1 MPLSADL
8 VRLAFVPEDAYGVT
22 PANPAF
28 QVMRITGESVNF
40 APTTTNSNEMN
51 PNRGVTD
58 LILTGGSVSGDI
70 PFELAYEHWFNLFL
84 AMAMC
89 NTWEND
95 SIQVGKKLLS
105 ATLEK
110 YLPVDPD
117 ITELYHRVPGTIVD
131 GFSINI
137 APNAV
142 ITGTFSVLGKSMDPD
157 EAPLAGATY
166 RDPAYNP
173 VMAAPTVTD
182 ITLAGVVATT
192 ECFSNMV
199 INLANNNRAV
209 ECIGFL
215 GAKEMVLGR
224 AEVSLNF
231 SLYFSDN
238 DLLQMLLDQEAI
250 AISFKLQDTAEPA
263 NWYEFAFPR
272 VKLSQAN
279 ADATGTGADVVYEAV
294 GQALLD
300 PVTGTQMIITRSPE
314 PFMPAVTTIDAVV
327 VTDNAAADGVAV
339 NTVRFTAR
347 DQNGDP
353 MAGVALTFSVDKG
366 TALPAPVNA
375 NTAADGTATVNVTDT
390 VVEVVNVTATY
401 NLVQKAQAV
410 SFV

>member
-8 VRLAFVPEDAYGVT
+8 VRLAFVPEDSYGVT
-22 PANPAF
+22 PPNPVF
-28 QVMRITGESVNF
+28 EVMRITGESVNF

-51 PNRGVTD
+51 AKRGVTD

-89 NTWEND
+89 NDWQADKVQIGT
-95 SIQVGKKLLS
+95 LLKS

-110 YLPVDPD
+110 HLPVDPTV
-117 ITELYHRVPGTIVD
+117 TELYHRVPGTIVD
-131 GFSINI
+131 GFSLTV

-142 ITGTFSVLGKSMDPD
+142 ITGTFSVLGKLMDPD
-157 EAPLAGATY
+157 EAPIAGATY
-166 RDPAYNP
+166 IEPDYNP

-199 INLANNNRAV
+199 VNLANNNRAV

-224 AEVSLNF
+224 AEVSLTF

-238 DLLQMLLDQEAI
+238 DLLQMLLDQDAI
-250 AISFKLQDTAEPA
+250 AISFKLNDTATPA
-263 NWYEFAFPR
+263 NWYLFEFPR

-294 GQALLD
+294 GQALID
-300 PVTGTQMIITRSPE
+300 PTSGTQMIITRSPE
-314 PFMPAVTTIDAVV
+314 PQTLTSFSVSVV
-327 VTDNAAADGVAV
+327 ANNASGDGVAV
-339 NTVRFTAR
+339 NTAKFTAL
-347 DQNGDP
+347 DEFGAP
-353 MAGVALTFSVDKG
+353 MAGVAVAFSADKG
-366 TALPAPVNA
+366 TAQCTPTNA
-375 NTAADGTATVNVTDT
+375 TTIADGTATVNVTDT
-390 VVEVVNVTATY
+390 VAEIVDVTASTG
-401 NLVQKAQAV
+401 AV
-410 SFV
+410 SKSQVLTFT

>member
-22 PANPAF
+22 PANPEF

-89 NTWEND
+89 NTWQAD
-95 SIQVGKKLLS
+95 SIQVGKLLQS

-110 YLPVDPD
+110 YLPVDPGT
-117 ITELYHRVPGTIVD
+117 TELYHRVPGTIVD
-131 GFSINI
+131 GFSINV

-166 RDPAYNP
+166 VDPAYNP

-199 INLANNNRAV
+199 VNLANNNRAV

-250 AISFKLQDTAEPA
+250 AISFKLQDTADPA

-300 PVTGTQMIITRSPE
+300 PTTGTQMIITRSPE
-314 PFMPAVTTIDAVV
+314 PPVVTTITSAV
-327 VTDNAAADGVAV
+327 VTDNSPADGATANVV
-339 NTVRFTAR
+339 QFTAQ
-347 DQNGDP
+347 DQVGAP
-353 MAGVALTFSVDKG
+353 MAGVELTFSVDKG
-366 TALPAPVNA
+366 TALPAPVTA
-375 NTAADGTATVNVTDT
+375 ITAADGTASVNVTDT
-390 VVEVVNVTATY
+390 VAEVVNVTATY
-401 NLVQKAQAV
+401 DLVQQAQPV
-410 SFV
+410 TFV